1 MFKYS
6 QAILLS
12 SIVLLSACKLD
23 ISSDGDD
30 DMDDDSGGDPIVTLP
45 SEVMGVEANMQFTHA
60 NAGAPY
66 NLDQLADFTF
76 SSSGTLFIDT
86 NPEADD
92 GDELQLDKVEM
103 IGSEYVWMDETN
115 GFNYAV
121 SLTGSGIHEINVS
134 GSAGSFLGQFTHYVE
149 PGSDIPNADLVVKYA
164 GSYNVTASSGTH
176 SRGTVSIGTDL
187 TIDFDTDVAF
197 TEDDIQNISDRT
209 FIQDEPRVQLSY
221 GADDDADVI
230 NLYLNADLTAVI
242 QIQYRNRNQSIDV
255 RADVQ

>member
-1 MFKYS
+1 MFKYP
-6 QAILLS
+6 QIILLS
-12 SIVLLSACKLD
+12 SVVLLSACKLD
-23 ISSDGDD
+23 ISSDDD
-30 DMDDDSGGDPIVTLP
+30 DGTGGDPIVTLP
-45 SEVMGVEANMQFTHA
+45 TELMDVVANMQFTHA
-60 NAGAPY
+60 NSGAPY

-86 NPEADD
+86 DPDAAN
-92 GDELQLDKVEM
+92 GDELQLDDVAM
-103 IGSEYVWMDETN
+103 VGSEYVWMDEQN

-121 SLTGSGIHEINVS
+121 SLTATGIHEINVS
-134 GSAGSFLGQFTHYVE
+134 SSAGVFLGQFTHYVE
-149 PGSDIPNADLVVKYA
+149 PGSDLPNADLVIKYA
-164 GSYNVTASSGTH
+164 GTYNVVASSGTH
-176 SRGTVSIGTDL
+176 SRGTVTIGTDL
-187 TIDFDTDVAF
+187 SVDFDTGVAF